1 MNMEPLSLR
10 LIGWVFVLVPG
21 IALAIG
27 ALILIALYRSDGLAR
42 RYAEQSVWNDLALL
56 SVWSAGL
63 LGGIGVLQG
72 QSWAR
77 PLLEFFCW
85 VLSALV
91 LLSGATRMHAL
102 HRDLGIKGSGNWI
115 RAISAFLVLA
125 IPILALCAATIFTLR
140 SDVARLAL
148 GGH

>member
-10 LIGWVFVLVPG
+10 FIGWVFVLVPG
-21 IALAIG
+21 IALTIG

-42 RYAEQSVWNDLALL
+42 RYAEQSVWNDLMLL
-56 SVWSAGL
+56 SVWAAGL

-91 LLSGATRMHAL
+91 LLSGATRLYAQ
-102 HRDLGIKGSGNWI
+102 HRAASVEGPVNWM
-115 RAISAFLVLA
+115 RAISGFLVLA